1 VVLTFT
7 VGFAVVLAAALGH
20 TTERERRAELAAKL
34 GSTRP
39 VIACD
44 RLEAIAH
51 TPLVLPRKID
61 TSLLEESYAV
71 DLDRSVVR
79 IDGDLPDFTLVQP
92 IRLSGP
98 SVWTGLLH
106 GLRDAVAPDRD
117 SVPITS
123 LAPNCNQ

>member
-1 VVLTFT
+1 VLALT

-20 TTERERRAELAAKL
+20 STESERRAELAVEF

-39 VIACD
+39 IITCD
-44 RLEAIAH
+44 QLEAIAKS
-51 TPLVLPRKID
+51 PLVSPRETD
-61 TSLLEESYAV
+61 TSLLEESYAL

-92 IRLSGP
+92 IRPAGP